1 MRPGMANDNEGA
13 VVEISGLKRRFGAKV
28 ALAGVDLTIPRG
40 CVLGLVGENGAGKT
54 TLLRHV
60 LGLLQAQDG
69 RVRVFGRDPVAD
81 PVGVLGQIG
90 YLSEDAEL
98 PGWMRVGE
106 LIRYSR
112 AFYPAWD
119 DAYARSLRE
128 EFGLDPLAAARD
140 LSKGQRARLGLLT
153 ALAHRPALLVLDEPS
168 SGLDPVV
175 RQDILT
181 AIIRTIADEGRTVL
195 FSSHLLSEVERVAD
209 RVAMMVRGKL
219 LFCDPLEDVKD
230 AHCRVTLRFAAP
242 REGPPTLPGAL
253 AWEGAGEHWTA
264 IYNGRREQIEAAAA
278 VLGARIVRESALSLD
293 EIFVA
298 RTSVGAS
305 R

>member
-1 MRPGMANDNEGA
+1 MTMREDAGPPP
-13 VVEISGLKRRFGAKV
+13 VEIRGLTRRFGAKV
-28 ALAGVDLTIPRG
+28 ALEGVDLEIPRG

-60 LGLLQAQDG
+60 LGLLRAQEG
-69 RVRVFGRDPVAD
+69 RVRVFGCDPVAD
-81 PVGVLGQIG
+81 PVGVLGRIG

-98 PGWMRVGE
+98 PGWMRAGE

-119 DAYARSLRE
+119 EAYAGALRK
-128 EFGLDPLAAARD
+128 EFALDPGARVRD
-140 LSKGQRARLGLLT
+140 LSKGQRARLGLLV

-209 RVAMMVRGKL
+209 RVAMMHRGKL
-219 LFCDPLEDVKD
+219 LFCDPLEDLKE
-230 AHCRVTLRFAAP
+230 AHRRVTLRFGAP
-242 REGPPTLPGAL
+242 RESPPALDGAL
-253 AWEGAGEHWTA
+253 LWEGAGEHWTA
-264 IYNGRREQIEAAAA
+264 VCSGRREQIEAAAA

-298 RTSVGAS
+298 RAGAGAA